1 MQSQKKEKMS
11 VAELLLNLIELQEV
25 DKEIYALKRRF
36 DEIPTRI
43 KSLDLELEN
52 ANFAVKTK
60 DDELKAVQLKR
71 KEKEIDLET
80 KENSIK
86 KFQGQ
91 LYQVKTNNEYNAIEK
106 EIGGMKADKSLLEE
120 EILGIFDKIETAEKN
135 LAEAK
140 KALTEDKKRIDSDK
154 SGIES
159 EKKEIEAKLVEFQEK
174 RKTILPMIDKETLAR
189 YERILYGKDGLALV
203 PVRGDNCGGCFVH
216 LPPQVINEIRI
227 KEQIIYCE
235 RCARMLYTE
244 K

>member
-1 MQSQKKEKMS
+1 MPVS
-11 VAELLLNLIELQEV
+11 ELLINLIELQTV
-25 DKEIYALKRRF
+25 DKEIFDLKRRF

-52 ANFAVKTK
+52 ANAGVKNK
-60 DDELKAVQLKR
+60 DAELKTIQLKR

-135 LAEAK
+135 LAESK
-140 KALTEDKKRIDSDK
+140 KVLTEDKKKVDSDK

-159 EKKEIEAKLVEFQEK
+159 EKKEIEAKLAEFQER

-227 KEQIIYCE
+227 KERVIYCE
-235 RCARMLYTE
+235 RCARMLYME
-244 K
+244 E